1 MTAEIWQLRLFP
13 LSSEG
18 QPPSLLVQPAQ
29 VPARRKHTCTQ
40 STLLSRIGECGRT
53 ESNAV

>member
-29 VPARRKHTCTQ
+29 VPARRVNVVE
-40 STLLSRIGECGRT
+40 LSRMQYDLVKVALIKEI
-53 ESNAV
+53 